1 MNVYGI
7 MYKCVQQK
15 NSCQHVSSDVFEL
28 RINKIRNILYKY
40 NLFLIFHWLK
50 IKLIIVYIN

>member
-28 RINKIRNILYKY
+28 RYK
-40 NLFLIFHWLK
+40 
-50 IKLIIVYIN
+50 